1 VLIFELK
8 CRAGHIFEG
17 WYSGL
22 EDLQRQLESDLIE
35 CPLCGDRKVRRVMS
49 SFAIGGK
56 KLSPETPEN
65 DIQKSAQAVKKA
77 MQRFFMENFEDVG
90 SDFFKHALKM
100 HYGSIPLHNIRG
112 VSSPQE
118 EEILREEGVDFFKLS
133 SSLMALEEE
142 TPQDLPRKSKNK
154 SAN

>member
-8 CRAGHIFEG
+8 CQAGHIFEG

-22 EDLQRQLESDLIE
+22 EDLQRQLETNSIE
-35 CPLCGDRKVRRVMS
+35 CPLCGDKNVRRVMS

-56 KLSPETPEN
+56 KLSPDTPRHET
-65 DIQKSAQAVKKA
+65 QKSAQAVQMA

-100 HYGSIPLHNIRG
+100 HYGSLPLRNIRG

-118 EEILREEGVDFFKLS
+118 EEILRDEGVDFFKIDG
-133 SSLMALEEE
+133 SLPAPAEPDPAL
-142 TPQDLPRKSKNK
+142 PHKGKNK
-154 SAN
+154 LAN